1 MLNEEQKDTMQED
14 NSLYYSELAIASLTL
29 GVISF
34 VQLFGLEKSIA
45 AIVFGILALRRIK
58 EDQTKSGK
66 RLAQIGLV
74 FGIIYSAIAFA
85 VMPHAIQMVKNMM
98 STTQ

>member
-1 MLNEEQKDTMQED
+1 VLNKEQEENIQND

-45 AIVFGILALRRIK
+45 AIVFAVLALRRIK
-58 EDQTKSGK
+58 EDHTQSGK

-74 FGIIYSAIAFA
+74 LGVIYSAIALA
-85 VMPHAIQMVKNMM
+85 VMPHAMQMVKNMM
-98 STTQ
+98 STAQ